1 MWFLSQCKSVYRNDF
16 SVDLR
21 VGSVASLFS
30 LWIYTSMKPQQQS
43 QNVFQKECLADTSA
57 SILSK
62 SFQIIL
68 QIHTL

>member
-1 MWFLSQCKSVYRNDF
+1 MKQR
-16 SVDLR
+16 
-21 VGSVASLFS
+21 
-30 LWIYTSMKPQQQS
+30 KPQQQS

-68 QIHTL
+68 QIHTLETFLYVFPFFFISYIVIWNTHQKGGTG